1 MALCLA
7 ASLIETGQFD
17 PDDQMERYLAWYQ
30 KGYMSSTGRCFDIGG
45 TCRSALVDYASA
57 ADMLPNAFVGSTSPY
72 AAGNGSLMRL
82 APVPMRYA
90 YNKEGAIDLCAFSSR
105 TTHGARTAVDACRL
119 FGAMLVDVLNGEHDK
134 DVLNYQLLD
143 LCTKI
148 DRFTHPVYFMQLKN
162 AKGSGYVVE
171 SLEAAIWCFLTSS
184 SFEEAV
190 LKAVNLGDDSD
201 TTGAITGQI
210 AGAYYGYE
218 GIPQRWRD
226 RLYAEPLIRTYADQ
240 LYEAAWPEEI

>member
-1 MALCLA
+1 
-7 ASLIETGQFD
+7 
-17 PDDQMERYLAWYQ
+17 
-30 KGYMSSTGRCFDIGG
+30 
-45 TCRSALVDYASA
+45 
-57 ADMLPNAFVGSTSPY
+57 
-72 AAGNGSLMRL
+72 
-82 APVPMRYA
+82 
-90 YNKEGAIDLCAFSSR
+90 
-105 TTHGARTAVDACRL
+105 
-119 FGAMLVDVLNGEHDK
+119 
-134 DVLNYQLLD
+134 
-143 LCTKI
+143 
-148 DRFTHPVYFMQLKN
+148 MQLKN